1 MLKKSGLFPICLLTQ
16 FTVVLFQYLVLLS
29 LGHKLSL
36 ALCELLLDVK
46 ILLFYMKQEY
56 GLNQSKIN
64 IWFHYIIFI

>member
-1 MLKKSGLFPICLLTQ
+1 MSLLTQ

-46 ILLFYMKQEY
+46 ILLFYMKQE
-56 GLNQSKIN
+56 N
-64 IWFHYIIFI
+64 